1 MSVNLQ
7 KGQKVDL
14 RKPDGGQL
22 TRVMVGLGWDERED
36 AGDAFD
42 LDASAF
48 LLNSDNKVRS
58 DDDFIFFNQLSSK
71 CGSVVHQGDNLT
83 GAGDGDDE
91 QIVVDLPKV
100 PSDVER
106 IVFIVTIY
114 KAKERH
120 QNFGMVSNA
129 FIRVVDTATNDEIAR
144 FDLGEDACLNTTLV
158 FGELYRRNGAW
169 KFRALGQ
176 GYDFEIGEIAR
187 KFGVKV

>member
-1 MSVNLQ
+1 MALSLVKGQNTTLDAGLQ
-7 KGQKVDL
+7 KVI
-14 RKPDGGQL
+14 
-22 TRVMVGLGWDERED
+22 VGLGWDERED

>member
-1 MSVNLQ
+1 MSVKLQ
-7 KGQKVDL
+7 KGQKVSLSKDHAGL
-14 RKPDGGQL
+14 SK
-22 TRVMVGLGWDERED
+22 VIVGLGWDERED

-120 QNFGMVSNA
+120 QNFG
-129 FIRVVDTATNDEIAR
+129 
-144 FDLGEDACLNTTLV
+144 EDACLNTTLV